1 MQLVAAGR
9 EIVITRRGRR
19 FARLGPPDP
28 QLGSQGGGQ

>member
-1 MQLVAAGR
+1 MQRVAAGD

-28 QLGSQGGGQ
+28 PLAPEEEEQ

>member
-1 MQLVAAGR
+1 MDRAAAGD

-28 QLGSQGGGQ
+28 QLKTHA

>member
-19 FARLGPPDP
+19 FARLGPP
-28 QLGSQGGGQ
+28 